1 MKNQKQQ
8 GDVLFRCVCD
18 KENWAGKEIKR
29 GKNLV
34 LVEGEHTG
42 HAHVL
47 DCEADAELI
56 QEGEKM
62 LLKLTREAIV
72 VHPEHK
78 PVTLEP
84 GIWEIGRVREY
95 DYLSQMV
102 RPVQD

>member
-8 GDVLFRCVCD
+8 GDVLFRRVGY
-18 KENWAGKEIKR
+18 KENWQGKGITQ

-47 DCEADAELI
+47 DCETDAELI
-56 QEGEKM
+56 REGEKM
-62 LLKLTREAIV
+62 LLKLTQQATV

-95 DYLSQMV
+95 DYLSKMV